1 MKRSLTHLL
10 SVITPARSCAAVFL
24 AAFCL
29 FHSGAASLAQESSAS
44 GSDIPPLN
52 GEDLSDIA
60 RIESY
65 LNAITTMKAR
75 FIQMTSTGQTSEG
88 DILLW
93 RPGRLRIDYD
103 PPSPVVITSNGVF
116 LVYHD
121 TELDQL
127 SHIPLS
133 STPAGVL
140 VDEAVSLNNEDMA
153 VTNIRRGA
161 NTLDV
166 TLIQRDDPYA
176 GQITL
181 VFSDRPLRLQRWVLL
196 DAQGVTS
203 NFAIIGAQ
211 IGVSFDPA
219 LFITKAAKAAKKPK
233 DR

>member
-1 MKRSLTHLL
+1 MKRFLIQLL
-10 SVITPARSCAAVFL
+10 SVISPARSCAVIIL
-24 AAFCL
+24 ATACL
-29 FHSGAASLAQESSAS
+29 FHGGATSLAQEPSAS
-44 GSDIPPLN
+44 VTEVPPLS

-93 RPGRLRIDYD
+93 RPGRLRIAYD
-103 PPSPVVITSNGVF
+103 PPSPVVITSNGLF

-140 VDEAVSLNNEDMA
+140 VDEAVSLNNEDLA

-181 VFSDRPLRLQRWVLL
+181 VFSDRPLRLQRWVVL

-211 IGVSFDPA
+211 TGVSFDPA
-219 LFITKAAKAAKKPK
+219 LFITKKADLKTK